1 MQTQKYSLQI
11 LRFGGLFL
19 NCGLETDR
27 TKHGTTIRKRTMKRL
42 IIDSK
47 KMTPEIMAL
56 VKEKYPEGYY
66 EDDIIV
72 FKNHKNETIEAIQV
86 ETSDTVYLIKIG
98 KYLSVGLENFEM
110 EVEADPQVK
119 PGEIDETEEEEEE
132 YDQPEIDE
140 DDPEEENEDSESNES
155 DDQDEDDDEIPVVKN
170 TKKK

>member
-1 MQTQKYSLQI
+1 
-11 LRFGGLFL
+11 
-19 NCGLETDR
+19 
-27 TKHGTTIRKRTMKRL
+27 MKRL

-86 ETSDTVYLIKIG
+86 ETPDTIYLIKIG

-110 EVEADPQVK
+110 EVDVDPQVK

-132 YDQPEIDE
+132 EA
-140 DDPEEENEDSESNES
+140 EEAAAADTTTVDSVAVEATET
-155 DDQDEDDDEIPVVKN
+155 VVAE
-170 TKKK
+170 

>member
-1 MQTQKYSLQI
+1 
-11 LRFGGLFL
+11 
-19 NCGLETDR
+19 
-27 TKHGTTIRKRTMKRL
+27 MKRL

-86 ETSDTVYLIKIG
+86 ETPDTIYLIKIG
-98 KYLSVGLENFEM
+98 KYLSVGLENSEM
-110 EVEADPQVK
+110 EVDVDPQVK

-132 YDQPEIDE
+132 EYDQPETDE
-140 DDPEEENEDSESNES
+140 DDPEDEEEDTEDNE
-155 DDQDEDDDEIPVVKN
+155 EDDDEEENEEEKAPAVKN
-170 TKKK
+170 TKKKK

>member
-1 MQTQKYSLQI
+1 
-11 LRFGGLFL
+11 
-19 NCGLETDR
+19 
-27 TKHGTTIRKRTMKRL
+27 MKRL

-86 ETSDTVYLIKIG
+86 ETPDTIYLIKIG

-110 EVEADPQVK
+110 EVDVDPQVK
-119 PGEIDETEEEEEE
+119 PGEIDETEEDDPEDEEEDTE
-132 YDQPEIDE
+132 DNEE
-140 DDPEEENEDSESNES
+140 DDDEEENEEEKA
-155 DDQDEDDDEIPVVKN
+155 PAVKN
-170 TKKK
+170 TKKKK

>member
-1 MQTQKYSLQI
+1 
-11 LRFGGLFL
+11 
-19 NCGLETDR
+19 
-27 TKHGTTIRKRTMKRL
+27 MKRL

-86 ETSDTVYLIKIG
+86 ETPDTIYLIKIG

-110 EVEADPQVK
+110 EVEVDPQVK
-119 PGEIDETEEEEEE
+119 PGEIDETEEDDPEDEEEDTE
-132 YDQPEIDE
+132 DNEE
-140 DDPEEENEDSESNES
+140 DDDDEEENEEEKA
-155 DDQDEDDDEIPVVKN
+155 PAVKN
-170 TKKK
+170 TKKKK

>member
-1 MQTQKYSLQI
+1 
-11 LRFGGLFL
+11 
-19 NCGLETDR
+19 
-27 TKHGTTIRKRTMKRL
+27 MKRL

-86 ETSDTVYLIKIG
+86 ETPDTIYLIKIG

-110 EVEADPQVK
+110 EVEVDPQVK
-119 PGEIDETEEEEEE
+119 PGEIDETEEEEE
-132 YDQPEIDE
+132 YDQPETEEDTPEDE
-140 DDPEEENEDSESNES
+140 EEDTDDNNEEGDDDDEEENK
-155 DDQDEDDDEIPVVKN
+155 DEKGPAVKN
-170 TKKK
+170 TKKKK

>member
-1 MQTQKYSLQI
+1 
-11 LRFGGLFL
+11 
-19 NCGLETDR
+19 
-27 TKHGTTIRKRTMKRL
+27 MKRL

-86 ETSDTVYLIKIG
+86 ETPDTIYLIKIG

-110 EVEADPQVK
+110 EVEVDPQVK

-132 YDQPEIDE
+132 DTE
-140 DDPEEENEDSESNES
+140 DNEEEDNDDEEENEEEKA
-155 DDQDEDDDEIPVVKN
+155 PAVKN
-170 TKKK
+170 TKKKK

>member
-1 MQTQKYSLQI
+1 
-11 LRFGGLFL
+11 
-19 NCGLETDR
+19 
-27 TKHGTTIRKRTMKRL
+27 MKRL

-86 ETSDTVYLIKIG
+86 ETPDTIYLIKIG

-110 EVEADPQVK
+110 EVEVDPQVK

-132 YDQPEIDE
+132 EYDQPETDE
-140 DDPEEENEDSESNES
+140 DDPEDEEEDTDDNEEEDNDDEENEETTTRRTR
-155 DDQDEDDDEIPVVKN
+155 
-170 TKKK
+170 TKKLQQ

>member
-1 MQTQKYSLQI
+1 
-11 LRFGGLFL
+11 
-19 NCGLETDR
+19 
-27 TKHGTTIRKRTMKRL
+27 MKRL

-86 ETSDTVYLIKIG
+86 ETPDTIYLIKIG

-110 EVEADPQVK
+110 EVDVDPQVK
-119 PGEIDETEEEEEE
+119 PGET
-132 YDQPEIDE
+132 DE
-140 DDPEEENEDSESNES
+140 DDPEDEEEDTEDNEEDDDEEENEDEKA
-155 DDQDEDDDEIPVVKN
+155 PAVKN
-170 TKKK
+170 TKKKK

>member
-86 ETSDTVYLIKIG
+86 ETPDTVYLIKIG

-119 PGEIDETEEEEEE
+119 PG
-132 YDQPEIDE
+132 EIDE

>member
-1 MQTQKYSLQI
+1 
-11 LRFGGLFL
+11 
-19 NCGLETDR
+19 
-27 TKHGTTIRKRTMKRL
+27 MKRL

-56 VKEKYPEGYY
+56 IKEKYPEGYY

-86 ETSDTVYLIKIG
+86 ETPDTIYLIKIG

-110 EVEADPQVK
+110 EVDVDPQVK

-132 YDQPEIDE
+132 EYDQPETDE
-140 DDPEEENEDSESNES
+140 DDPEDEEEDTEDNEEDDDDEEENEEEKA
-155 DDQDEDDDEIPVVKN
+155 PAVKN
-170 TKKK
+170 TKKKK

>member
-1 MQTQKYSLQI
+1 
-11 LRFGGLFL
+11 
-19 NCGLETDR
+19 
-27 TKHGTTIRKRTMKRL
+27 MKRL

-86 ETSDTVYLIKIG
+86 ETPDTIYLIKIG

-110 EVEADPQVK
+110 EVEVDPQVK
-119 PGEIDETEEEEEE
+119 PGEIDETEEDDPEDEEEDTE
-132 YDQPEIDE
+132 DNEE
-140 DDPEEENEDSESNES
+140 DDDEEENEDEKA
-155 DDQDEDDDEIPVVKN
+155 PAVKN
-170 TKKK
+170 TRKKK

>member
-1 MQTQKYSLQI
+1 
-11 LRFGGLFL
+11 
-19 NCGLETDR
+19 
-27 TKHGTTIRKRTMKRL
+27 MKRL

-86 ETSDTVYLIKIG
+86 ETPDTIYLIKIG

-110 EVEADPQVK
+110 EVEVDPQVK
-119 PGEIDETEEEEEE
+119 PGEIDET
-132 YDQPEIDE
+132 DE
-140 DDPEEENEDSESNES
+140 DDPEDEEEDTDDNEEEDNDDAENEDEKA
-155 DDQDEDDDEIPVVKN
+155 PAVKN
-170 TKKK
+170 TKKKK

>member
-1 MQTQKYSLQI
+1 
-11 LRFGGLFL
+11 
-19 NCGLETDR
+19 
-27 TKHGTTIRKRTMKRL
+27 MKRL

-86 ETSDTVYLIKIG
+86 ETPDTIYLIKIG

-110 EVEADPQVK
+110 EVEVDPQVK

-132 YDQPEIDE
+132 DTEDNEE
-140 DDPEEENEDSESNES
+140 DDDDEEENEEEKA
-155 DDQDEDDDEIPVVKN
+155 PAVKN
-170 TKKK
+170 TKKKK

>member
-1 MQTQKYSLQI
+1 
-11 LRFGGLFL
+11 
-19 NCGLETDR
+19 
-27 TKHGTTIRKRTMKRL
+27 MKRL

-86 ETSDTVYLIKIG
+86 ETPDTIYLIKIG

-110 EVEADPQVK
+110 EVEVNPQVK

-132 YDQPEIDE
+132 DTEDNEE
-140 DDPEEENEDSESNES
+140 DDDEEENEEEKA
-155 DDQDEDDDEIPVVKN
+155 PAVKN
-170 TKKK
+170 TKKKK